1 MADNLVKIKF
11 TGEGDLL
18 KKIERL
24 DKATKSLIGTQSRLI
39 AEGKKVSNV
48 QKNITKNT
56 NKLTDAQKKQTQ
68 RTRIL
73 GGSFAVIRSKLLL
86 FNFAMALGI
95 RQLIDFTKSS
105 SRLDSMR
112 ASFDSLSRGAMD
124 SQKTLEN
131 LKNATNNTMSEFDL
145 LQQANNALVLGV
157 AKTSAEMSEMFDIA
171 QRLGRALGRD
181 TTSSVESL
189 ITGIGRQSRLMLDN
203 IGIIVKTKDAYA
215 LYAKELNKTVDSLTE
230 TEQKQA
236 FLNAT
241 LESARQKVALVGE
254 ETANAQSVFEKLSAS
269 LDNTG
274 AIIGNALTPL
284 MVSLAKAMTS
294 LSNSFALA
302 TNKLFGLEIAEKR
315 QLTLLRELSSA
326 MQNNIIE
333 LKNRDKVITA
343 SIINIQK
350 TAENAL
356 EKEQKAVK
364 SLISSLDLLSKTRE
378 EQIVIRE
385 QEQLRERIFRE
396 FTKGM
401 SNDQIKRHKNTINA
415 LVQMKVVQETAHKI
429 EKDQSNEKVKF
440 IKKRIDML
448 TTLLEKQQEL
458 DDSRREQA
466 QKTKIEE
473 IDASREVL
481 QEKINA
487 IKKEIEERKLLE
499 EARMTSN
506 TVLLDSFRSFTG
518 EVNSL
523 IDQRV
528 QNDLKA
534 LRQTEVFQDASA
546 EKRQNLENQ
555 VLAKHSKT
563 QFAMFM
569 VNKAVK
575 LADIAMATASGIA
588 TVSALPPLF
597 TANPMIAFLKAMG
610 LAQAGIVMATPPP
623 PTFETGGLVGGR
635 RHSQGGTLIE
645 AERGEFV
652 MSRNAVQSLGVET
665 MNQINQGNAGGITL
679 NVSAPLVDETILD
692 VIIPA
697 IQKAQRNNLA

>member
-1 MADNLVKIKF
+1 
-11 TGEGDLL
+11 
-18 KKIERL
+18 
-24 DKATKSLIGTQSRLI
+24 
-39 AEGKKVSNV
+39 
-48 QKNITKNT
+48 
-56 NKLTDAQKKQTQ
+56 
-68 RTRIL
+68 
-73 GGSFAVIRSKLLL
+73 
-86 FNFAMALGI
+86 
-95 RQLIDFTKSS
+95 
-105 SRLDSMR
+105 
-112 ASFDSLSRGAMD
+112 
-124 SQKTLEN
+124 
-131 LKNATNNTMSEFDL
+131 
-145 LQQANNALVLGV
+145 
-157 AKTSAEMSEMFDIA
+157 
-171 QRLGRALGRD
+171 
-181 TTSSVESL
+181 
-189 ITGIGRQSRLMLDN
+189 
-203 IGIIVKTKDAYA
+203 
-215 LYAKELNKTVDSLTE
+215 AKELNKTVDSLTE

-333 LKNRDKVITA
+333 LKNRDKIITA

-378 EQIVIRE
+378 EQIIIRE

-448 TTLLEKQQEL
+448 TTLLEKQKEL

-506 TVLLDSFRSFTG
+506 NVLLDSFRSFTG

-528 QNDLKA
+528 QNDLQA

-588 TVSALPPLF
+588 
-597 TANPMIAFLKAMG
+597 
-610 LAQAGIVMATPPP
+610 
-623 PTFETGGLVGGR
+623 
-635 RHSQGGTLIE
+635 
-645 AERGEFV
+645 
-652 MSRNAVQSLGVET
+652 
-665 MNQINQGNAGGITL
+665 
-679 NVSAPLVDETILD
+679 
-692 VIIPA
+692 
-697 IQKAQRNNLA
+697 

>member
-1 MADNLVKIKF
+1 MADNVVKIKF

-333 LKNRDKVITA
+333 LKNRDKIITA

-378 EQIVIRE
+378 EQIIIRE

-448 TTLLEKQQEL
+448 TTLLEKQKEL

-506 TVLLDSFRSFTG
+506 NVLLDSFRSFTG

-528 QNDLKA
+528 QNDLQA

-679 NVSAPLVDETILD
+679 NISAPLVDETILD
-692 VIIPA
+692 TIIPA

>member
-1 MADNLVKIKF
+1 MADNVVKIKF

-56 NKLTDAQKKQTQ
+56 NKLTAAQKKQTQ

-157 AKTSAEMSEMFDIA
+157 AKTSAEMSEMYDIA

-333 LKNRDKVITA
+333 LKNRDKIITA

-378 EQIVIRE
+378 EQIIIRE

-448 TTLLEKQQEL
+448 TTLLEKQKEL

-506 TVLLDSFRSFTG
+506 NVLLDSFRSFTG

-528 QNDLKA
+528 QNDLQA

-679 NVSAPLVDETILD
+679 NISAPLVDETILD
-692 VIIPA
+692 TIIPA